1 MVPLPFMSTKIMLI
15 KKIFKG
21 RTIICL
27 LRSNKTFLLFI
38 VILALFLRVY
48 KLGVIPPSI
57 SWDEA
62 ANGYNA
68 WTIANFGKDEYGKVF
83 PFFFKSFGDD
93 KHPIHIYTTAIFV
106 KLLGLSEF
114 STRLPS
120 ATFGVFNV
128 ILLYYLAKVL
138 FANKEISLMAALLLA
153 ISPYNIHFSRFNHE
167 LNFTIFFFMFGVL
180 LFIIGVSG
188 RKKFLPIS
196 YISFGISLLA
206 YHSAKV
212 VVPPVLLALHMV
224 YLRQLLMIKKY
235 LLTGMAI
242 LSIFLGILIVNPE
255 LLGTARV
262 RQTSF
267 SQEQLKNTYLYK
279 LTGSG
284 MLGRINIVA
293 SQYIVHFSPKFL
305 FISGDNN
312 PRLSVKTAG
321 EFYRIEFI
329 FLIFGLVYLIRNRNK
344 LTAVLILWALLAPIP
359 SSAVNEA
366 PHAARAMFITGSW
379 HLISA
384 AGFYFFITVFKN
396 TFSRK
401 IVLGVCLLLLG
412 WQMSHFLNYY
422 YNEYSKR
429 SAIEWQYGMRQIVEF
444 TSEHKEYSVVNMTDV
459 RSQPYIF
466 FLYYL
471 QVPPDTYV
479 KTVKYNLLQSKSY
492 NLISSFDRYFFGG
505 WNEIESMPEIG
516 TLYIVEPSKYDG
528 LRYKQAFN
536 FTKFIKHP
544 DGTDAFYL
552 VSAY

>member
-1 MVPLPFMSTKIMLI
+1 MVPLPFMSTKITLI
-15 KKIFKG
+15 KKIFRG
-21 RTIICL
+21 SL
-27 LRSNKTFLLFI
+27 FFI

-93 KHPIHIYTTAIFV
+93 KHPVHIYITAVFV

-120 ATFGVFNV
+120 AIFGVFNV

-138 FANKEISLMAALLLA
+138 FAKKEIGLIAALLLA

-180 LFIIGVSG
+180 LFIVGTNTK
-188 RKKFLPIS
+188 KKFLPIA
-196 YISFGISLLA
+196 YISFGISLLT
-206 YHSAKV
+206 YHSAKI
-212 VVPPVLLALHMV
+212 VVPPLILALHV
-224 YLRQLLMIKKY
+224 IYFRQLLLIKKY
-235 LLTGMAI
+235 VFGGIII
-242 LSIFLGILIVNPE
+242 LSIFIWTIIINPE
-255 LLGTARV
+255 LLGTARLK
-262 RQTSF
+262 QTSL
-267 SQEQLKNTYLYK
+267 SKEQLRSTYLYK
-279 LTGSG
+279 LTNNET
-284 MLGRINIVA
+284 LGRVNITA
-293 SQYIVHFSPKFL
+293 SQYILHFSPKFL

-312 PRLSVKTAG
+312 PRLSVKAAG

-329 FLIFGLVYLIRNRNK
+329 SLIFGLIYLILKRNK

-366 PHAARAMFITGSW
+366 PHAARAMFMTGSW
-379 HLISA
+379 HFISA
-384 AGFYFFITVFKN
+384 AGFYFLITVFKS
-396 TFSRK
+396 TLSRK
-401 IVLGVCLLLLG
+401 IVLGACFVLLG
-412 WQMSHFLNYY
+412 WQMTHFLNYY

-429 SAIEWQYGMRQIVEF
+429 SAIEWQYGMKQLIEF
-444 TSEHKEYSVVNMTDV
+444 TSEHPEYSVVNMTDV
-459 RSQPYIF
+459 RSQPYVF

-471 QVPPDTYV
+471 KVPPDTYL
-479 KTVKYNLLQSKSY
+479 KTAKYNLSRSRSY

-516 TLYIVEPSKYDG
+516 TLYIIEPSKYDG
-528 LRYKQAFN
+528 LMYRQAFN
-536 FTKFIKHP
+536 FTKLIKYP
-544 DGTDAFYL
+544 NGTDAFFL